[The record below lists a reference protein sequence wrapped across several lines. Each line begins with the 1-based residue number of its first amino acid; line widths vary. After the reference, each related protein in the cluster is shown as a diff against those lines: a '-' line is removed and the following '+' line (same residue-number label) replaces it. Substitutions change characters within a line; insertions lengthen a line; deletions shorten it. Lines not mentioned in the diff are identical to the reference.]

1 MQKLTALLLASA
13 SFLVASPAK
22 ASSLADRNY
31 QGQKVITVNQNRP
44 TFSKKTLSTKKGA
57 WQSYHNLDSLNRAGE
72 ADALLN
78 KRLMPTKARE
88 PLYWDPTGWH
98 NKRIA
103 GGWLYN
109 RCHLIGYQLTEQNN
123 NPKNLI
129 TGTRQLNDPDMLKY
143 ENMVANYVK
152 SSKKH
157 YVRYRVTPIFRGREL
172 LARGVE
178 MEGQSVGSNAVR
190 FNVYIFNVQPGV
202 KLNYANGTSV
212 VSKAART
219 VVKAAK
225 KYQPKKR
232 VVKKA
237 KKYQPKKKVVKK
249 AKKPAKKASK
259 KKVYTSASK
268 GKIIGNKRSKIY
280 HVPGQAGYHMNSSN
294 AVYFNSE
301 KAARAAGYRKAKR

>member
-1 MQKLTALLLASA
+1 MKKTMQKLTALLLASA

-88 PLYWDPTGWH
+88 PLNWNPTAWH
-98 NKRIA
+98 NKKIA

-109 RCHLIGYQLTEQNN
+109 RSHLIGYQLTGQNN

-129 TGTRQLNDPDMLKY
+129 TGTRQLNDPGMLKY
-143 ENMVANYVK
+143 ENQVASYLK
-152 SSKKH
+152 SSSRH
-157 YVRYRVTPIFRGREL
+157 YIRYRVKPIFRGREL

-178 MEGQSVGSNAVR
+178 MEAQSTGSNAVR
-190 FNVYIFNVQPGV
+190 FHVYIFNVQDGV
-202 KLNYANGTSV
+202 KLNYSNGTSV
-212 VSKAART
+212 VT
-219 VVKAAK
+219 GAAK
-225 KYQPKKR
+225 KT
-232 VVKKA
+232 VA
-237 KKYQPKKKVVKK
+237 KKSTS
-249 AKKPAKKASK
+249 SK
-259 KKVYTSASK
+259 KKIKTSTT
-268 GKIIGNKRSKIY
+268 GRIVGNRRSKIY
-280 HVPGQAGYHMNSSN
+280 HVPGQAGYHMNSAN
-294 AVYFNSE
+294 AVYFRTKTE
-301 KAARAAGYRKAKR
+301 AKRAGYRRALR